1 ESSTQTAP
9 NGTEDQD
16 VARLQ
21 REIRSMEHEFKLVQE
36 EYGKNMLNLVVVI
49 GYLRS
54 LLDNAAVVRY
64 LSQAEPTMLA
74 EFQKI
79 MDQAEMKA
87 TG

>member
-1 ESSTQTAP
+1 
-9 NGTEDQD
+9 
-16 VARLQ
+16 
-21 REIRSMEHEFKLVQE
+21 MEHEFMLVQE
-36 EYGKNMLNLVVVI
+36 EYGRNMLNLVVVV

-54 LLDNAAVVRY
+54 LLNNAAVVRY
-64 LSQAEPTMLA
+64 LSQTEPTMLT